1 MLIRVKS
8 TSLCF
13 HLEPV
18 SAAIVRACHR
28 EGDFFSVQVFFAAA
42 LSVFEWKSLTL
53 GHSRTQT

>member
-53 GHSRTQT
+53 GHSRT